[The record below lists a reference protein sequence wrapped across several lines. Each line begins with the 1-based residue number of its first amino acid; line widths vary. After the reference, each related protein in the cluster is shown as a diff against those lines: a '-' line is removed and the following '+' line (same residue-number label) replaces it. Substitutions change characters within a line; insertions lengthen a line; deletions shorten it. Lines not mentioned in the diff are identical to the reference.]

1 MRFFRWFASPK
12 GTGRY
17 RRSVDVKAVSHGDKL
32 VLMNLRSE
40 QFYSLDG
47 IACRVWDLLDTPAT
61 PAALTDTLVSEFD
74 APRDEV
80 LRDLEGLLADLVKDG
95 LVRELH

>member
-1 MRFFRWFASPK
+1 MGVRWFSSPK

-17 RRSVDVKAVSHGDKL
+17 RRSTDVTAVSHGDKI

-47 IACRVWDLLDTPAT
+47 VACRVWDLLEEPAT
-61 PAALTDTLVSEFD
+61 PIGLTDTLVEEFD
-74 APRDEV
+74 YTKV
-80 LRDLEGLLADLVKDG
+80 YQGKEGRPKLVVSK
-95 LVRELH
+95 

>member
-1 MRFFRWFASPK
+1 MGLRWFSSPK

-47 IACRVWDLLDTPAT
+47 IACRVWDLLERPAT
-61 PAALTDTLVSEFD
+61 QARLTDTIQAEFD
-74 APRDEV
+74 APREEI
-80 LRDLEGLLADLVKDG
+80 LRDLDGLLADLVKDG
-95 LVRELH
+95 LVREVH